1 MLSIRGPADMFR
13 LCLMSILSL
22 VILAVIVGALVD
34 IITRPEDR
42 VKHLPKIGW
51 ILLVVFLPLMG
62 SLVWFMAGHDY
73 GARDQY
79 VSFGDPRR
87 REPQAASS
95 GYAPSDV
102 RTTEQELADLDAEIE
117 FHEKQARIDRLEAR
131 LAEERAST
139 EKRERSE

>member
-1 MLSIRGPADMFR
+1 MFR

-22 VILAVIVGALVD
+22 LILAVIVGALVD

-42 VKHLPKIGW
+42 VKHLPKFGW
-51 ILLVVFLPLMG
+51 ILLVVFLPLIG

-73 GARDQY
+73 GPRNEY

-87 REPQAASS
+87 HEPAAAER
-95 GYAPSDV
+95 GHPGAGA

-117 FHEKQARIDRLEAR
+117 FHNKQARIDSLESRLK
-131 LAEERAST
+131 
-139 EKRERSE
+139 EKRGHPEQR

>member
-1 MLSIRGPADMFR
+1 MLSIRAGRFMFR
-13 LCLMSILSL
+13 LCLMSIVSL

-34 IITRPEDR
+34 IITRPDDK

-51 ILLVVFLPLMG
+51 ILLVVFLPLIG

-73 GARDQY
+73 GPRNEY

-87 REPQAASS
+87 REPQTVETPY
-95 GYAPSDV
+95 GPPERGF
-102 RTTEQELADLDAEIE
+102 RTTEQELADLEAEIE

-131 LAEERAST
+131 LS
-139 EKRERSE
+139 EKRERPETP

>member
-1 MLSIRGPADMFR
+1 
-13 LCLMSILSL
+13 MSLLSL

-51 ILLVVFLPLMG
+51 ILLVVFLPLIG

-73 GARDQY
+73 GARGDY

-87 REPQAASS
+87 SEPQPPQMQPAQSS
-95 GYAPSDV
+95 ARGF
-102 RTTEQELADLDAEIE
+102 RTTEQELADLEAEIE

-131 LAEERAST
+131 LI
-139 EKRERSE
+139 EKRERPDER

>member
-1 MLSIRGPADMFR
+1 
-13 LCLMSILSL
+13 MSILSL

-34 IITRPEDR
+34 IITRPEDG
-42 VKHLPKIGW
+42 VKHLPKFGW
-51 ILLVVFLPLMG
+51 ILLVVFLPLIG

-73 GARDQY
+73 GPRTEY

-87 REPQAASS
+87 HEPQPAES
-95 GYAPSDV
+95 GQAPARAF

-131 LAEERAST
+131 LAE
-139 EKRERSE
+139 KRERPELL

>member
-1 MLSIRGPADMFR
+1 MLSILERVDVFR

-34 IITRPEDR
+34 IITRPEDK

-51 ILLVVFLPLMG
+51 ILLVVFLPLIG

-73 GARDQY
+73 SSRNEY

-87 REPQAASS
+87 REPQSTAAPAR
-95 GYAPSDV
+95 GF

-131 LAEERAST
+131 LVEKS
-139 EKRERSE
+139 EKRSDGE